1 MKTTTATALSLFG
14 VIVAGSAAAM
24 VNTTIF
30 DTAPTEAAASEV
42 IVPEAPMIDLTIPSP
57 SPASSVTDVVGATT
71 VPAAPS
77 ASEPTTASTVASS
90 TAGTKVSASEVTS
103 DATTAPTTT
112 APTTPLSTSS
122 PTTTA
127 PPATTAPSTTRP
139 PTTTTPPTSNLVAY
153 NVGQAGV
160 VTLDVIDGRLTVVE
174 AAPAAGWT
182 VAASSRDAV
191 RNQIVVT
198 FRSATLEA
206 DFIASFTSGSIVA
219 DVESRTVGG
228 SNSYDDDH
236 DDDHEDDDH
245 DDDHEDDHH
254 EDDHHDDDHDDD

>member
-42 IVPEAPMIDLTIPSP
+42 IIPEAPMIDLTIPNP
-57 SPASSVTDVVGATT
+57 SPASRVTDVVGMTT
-71 VPAAPS
+71 VPAATS
-77 ASEPTTASTVASS
+77 VSASTVTSS
-90 TAGTKVSASEVTS
+90 NGATNVSAQVVTS
-103 DATTAPTTT
+103 ESTVTPTTTT
-112 APTTPLSTSS
+112 APSASA
-122 PTTTA
+122 PTTAA
-127 PPATTAPSTTRP
+127 PTTTTAPSTTRP
-139 PTTTTPPTSNLVAY
+139 PTTTTPPKSTLVAY

-160 VTLDVIDGRLTVVE
+160 VTLDVIDGRLTVVD

-191 RNQIVVT
+191 RNEILVT

-206 DFIASFTSGSIVA
+206 DFIASFASGSIVA
-219 DVESRTVGG
+219 DVDSRAVGG
-228 SNSYDDDH
+228 STAYDDDH
-236 DDDHEDDDH
+236 DDHDDDDH
-245 DDDHEDDHH
+245 DDDDHDD
-254 EDDHHDDDHDDD
+254 DDHHDDDHDDD